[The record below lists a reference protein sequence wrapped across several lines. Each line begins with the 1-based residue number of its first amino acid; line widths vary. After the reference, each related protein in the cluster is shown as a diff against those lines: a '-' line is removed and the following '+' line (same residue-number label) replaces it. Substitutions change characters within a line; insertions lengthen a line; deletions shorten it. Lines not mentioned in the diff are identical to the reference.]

1 MLGDTR
7 TIAESYEIPVLAS
20 QGISA
25 ASLARPVPLPWFDN
39 DAVAADFDLD
49 LDNVNLEEVFETMI
63 LSLENELTVA
73 SEQKGTRNIIACG
86 VSITNVSTVSR
97 RTLIQT

>member
-1 MLGDTR
+1 MTLEQWLRRVTK
-7 TIAESYEIPVLAS
+7 S

-25 ASLARPVPLPWFDN
+25 ASLARPMPLPWFDN
-39 DAVAADFDLD
+39 DAVAADF
-49 LDNVNLEEVFETMI
+49 DNVNLEEVFETMI

-86 VSITNVSTVSR
+86 VSITNVSTMSR
-97 RTLIQT
+97 RTLVHT